1 MVFNTQ
7 TQEEIA
13 SVCEAGVD
21 SYIKARNKEII
32 SNRID
37 EGLMGASFVSALY
50 LLYAGLNKVNLKMVF
65 APFVAGGFYALMGR
79 RQAKNN
85 DSEARLAFEKVC
97 SNMREDDDDES

>member
-1 MVFNTQ
+1 MVFNIQ
-7 TQEEIA
+7 TQEKIA

-50 LLYAGLNKVNLKMVF
+50 L
-65 APFVAGGFYALMGR
+65 
-79 RQAKNN
+79 
-85 DSEARLAFEKVC
+85 SC
-97 SNMREDDDDES
+97 MRV